1 MQGGLKQNEN
11 LQSNMKILF
20 DQFKRY
26 RETIFWLYR
35 NVLRRYPGK
44 MILAQITNFLG
55 PTLMGGSMAL
65 LVFFVHKLEKNVP
78 ITIKYLPFTFTPRD
92 PVDFTIVV
100 VTSGLVLLGSGLVT
114 LWSNSI
120 NVRLAIQFALDQSRY
135 ILALNGGRPFKNS
148 DPSKNPY
155 PKDVQ
160 NRSKSI
166 VAMARGIKP
175 LLQVFQP
182 LFQFLFSFAALAY
195 IDFIFTALIFLGV
208 LPSMYF
214 QYVINYKASKNEDRR
229 GPTLKNMQ
237 ARITSLLDNM
247 AFAPQINQSAMSF
260 LEKAY
265 AREEITELPEFYIN
279 RILARP
285 KSQAISNILTAVLL
299 MGIVSFLGIN
309 ALQGDITWAL
319 MLGYLAFARTG
330 MMALRKL
337 IGTITGFAR
346 HYTNTRKT
354 FDLVE
359 SWPGQKQF
367 EKNILKIGTAD
378 GEVSPGDLKVA
389 KIRRGEVLSV
399 LSPVPLSRFNTY
411 AYADALG
418 SHRSVNKK
426 MLWGAMVCIPDA
438 LDSCPGASLRELL
451 NISHS
456 MSKDQVLQK
465 AKKFQNGIVLSH
477 LDVDA
482 LLEADTWGQL
492 PIAFRC
498 HLLLDQGARE
508 NGDVIIVENSVLAS
522 AEEWYRDEWLGKMA
536 TRFLI
541 VRHDDSVS
549 IGGWGEG
556 KVLAMRTDRSTA
568 LMSVDWMRNKINE
581 LNVWFDAVR
590 SSEKSDAFLDDDDDD
605 E

>member
-1 MQGGLKQNEN
+1 
-11 LQSNMKILF
+11 
-20 DQFKRY
+20 
-26 RETIFWLYR
+26 
-35 NVLRRYPGK
+35 
-44 MILAQITNFLG
+44 
-55 PTLMGGSMAL
+55 
-65 LVFFVHKLEKNVP
+65 
-78 ITIKYLPFTFTPRD
+78 
-92 PVDFTIVV
+92 VV
-100 VTSGLVLLGSGLVT
+100 VTSGLVLLVSGLVT

-120 NVRLAIQFALDQSRY
+120 NIRLAMQFAMDQSRY
-135 ILALNGGRPFKNS
+135 ILTLKGGRPFKNS

-166 VAMARGIKP
+166 VIMARAIRP

-182 LFQFLFSFAALAY
+182 LFQFLFSFAALVY
-195 IDFIFTALIFLGV
+195 IDFIFTILIFLGV
-208 LPSMYF
+208 LPSLYF

-237 ARITSLLDNM
+237 TRITSLLDNM
-247 AFAPQINQSAMSF
+247 AFAPQINQSGMSF

-265 AREEITELPEFYIN
+265 AREEITELPEVYIN

-285 KSQAISNILTAVLL
+285 KSQAISNILIAVLL
-299 MGIVSFLGIN
+299 MGTVSYLGIN

-346 HYTNTRKT
+346 HYTRTRKT
-354 FDLVE
+354 FDLLE

-367 EKNILKIGTAD
+367 EKNILKIEPAN

-426 MLWGAMVCIPDA
+426 TLWGAMVCIPDA

-456 MSKDQVLQK
+456 MSKDKVRQK
-465 AKKFQNGIVLSH
+465 AKKFQNEIVLSD

-482 LLEADTWGQL
+482 LLEAETWSQL

-508 NGDVIIVENSVLAS
+508 NGDVILVENSVLAS

-536 TRFLI
+536 ARFLI
-541 VRHDDSVS
+541 VHHNEPVSVGS
-549 IGGWGEG
+549 WGEG
-556 KVLAMRTDRSTA
+556 KVLAMRTDRSIA
-568 LMSVDWMRNKINE
+568 LMTVDWASQNIDD
-581 LNVWFDAVR
+581 LTQWFDSAR
-590 SSEKSDAFLDDDDDD
+590 ISENGDGSLDDDDDD
-605 E
+605 D